1 MAFKKFTLQ
10 LSIRLAA
17 ILALFIVIAFF
28 LQQQGYFAVTTLLI
42 GIAIM
47 QCVALFKYVNKTNLE
62 MARFLDAL
70 KYADFSQH
78 FNFAHTGNGFEELG
92 NSIEAVLQKQ
102 QQIAAQKEAK
112 YRQLAALVEQV
123 PVPLISLHEDNR
135 VTLWNSKARKL
146 LGILRCENTDDLN
159 QLGENFAA
167 QLTAIPNGGTR
178 LIKIANDGME
188 QQLMVTASDLIVEG
202 KQERLISLQNIQS
215 ELDAAQLQAWQ
226 DLVRVLTHEI
236 MNSITPIASL
246 AKTAD
251 ELIHD
256 VKTNYANS
264 SELAEELDDIAS
276 AVHTVAKRSDGLT
289 QFVNSYRKLTRL
301 PAPSRST
308 FLVSDFIEHIS
319 SLVSQDLAQ
328 QGIQLITSV
337 NPAQLQL
344 FADKEMLTQ
353 VFINLIKNAEQALHN
368 TPNPTI
374 EISAGLNSRDH
385 TTIKIT
391 DNGSG
396 LATDLIEQIFVPFFT
411 TKKEGSGVGLA
422 LTRQAMIL
430 HGGAVKAENAK
441 TGGAIFTL
449 IF

>member
-1 MAFKKFTLQ
+1 M
-10 LSIRLAA
+10 
-17 ILALFIVIAFF
+17 
-28 LQQQGYFAVTTLLI
+28 
-42 GIAIM
+42 
-47 QCVALFKYVNKTNLE
+47 
-62 MARFLDAL
+62 
-70 KYADFSQH
+70 
-78 FNFAHTGNGFEELG
+78 
-92 NSIEAVLQKQ
+92 
-102 QQIAAQKEAK
+102 
-112 YRQLAALVEQV
+112 
-123 PVPLISLHEDNR
+123 ISLHEDNR

-146 LGILRCENTDDLN
+146 LGILCCENTDDLN

-178 LIKIANDGME
+178 LIKIASDGME

-301 PAPSRST
+301 PAPNRST
-308 FLVSDFIEHIS
+308 FLVSDFIEHIR

-328 QGIQLITSV
+328 QGIQLVTSV

-385 TTIKIT
+385 TTIKIS

>member
-1 MAFKKFTLQ
+1 MAFKKFSLQ
-10 LSIRLAA
+10 LSIRLGA
-17 ILALFIVIAFF
+17 ILALFIVIAFV

-47 QCVALFKYVNKTNLE
+47 QCVALFKYTNKTNLE
-62 MARFLDAL
+62 IARFLDAL

-102 QQIAAQKEAK
+102 QQIALHKEAK

-146 LGILRCENTDDLN
+146 LGILCCENTDDLN

-178 LIKIANDGME
+178 LIKIASDGME

-264 SELAEELDDIAS
+264 SELAEELD
-276 AVHTVAKRSDGLT
+276 
-289 QFVNSYRKLTRL
+289 
-301 PAPSRST
+301 
-308 FLVSDFIEHIS
+308 
-319 SLVSQDLAQ
+319 
-328 QGIQLITSV
+328 
-337 NPAQLQL
+337 
-344 FADKEMLTQ
+344 
-353 VFINLIKNAEQALHN
+353 
-368 TPNPTI
+368 
-374 EISAGLNSRDH
+374 EIGRAH
-385 TTIKIT
+385 
-391 DNGSG
+391 
-396 LATDLIEQIFVPFFT
+396 V
-411 TKKEGSGVGLA
+411 
-422 LTRQAMIL
+422 
-430 HGGAVKAENAK
+430 
-441 TGGAIFTL
+441 
-449 IF
+449 